1 MQHFGRFSNT
11 VILVSFWKLDVC
23 IQTVFEQKLVGNAK
37 IKKASSG
44 LLSGL
49 ERLNHGGFWVKIKV
63 WIFPLGIMSDDIT
76 CLLVQKVGS

>member
-23 IQTVFEQKLVGNAK
+23 IQTVFPDSSILVEQKLVENAK

-44 LLSGL
+44 LLRNFQTMCGQ
-49 ERLNHGGFWVKIKV
+49 
-63 WIFPLGIMSDDIT
+63 
-76 CLLVQKVGS
+76 QKC